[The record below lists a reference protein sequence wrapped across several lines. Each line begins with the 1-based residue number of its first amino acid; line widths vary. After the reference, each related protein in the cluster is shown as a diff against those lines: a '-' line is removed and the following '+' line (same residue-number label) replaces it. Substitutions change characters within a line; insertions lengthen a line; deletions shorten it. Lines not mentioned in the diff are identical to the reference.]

1 MQEAKGRSTQAA
13 FLDFRGKRC
22 SAGASGWP
30 GCCTC
35 MRHPGSSDTSDAGP
49 VEQAD
54 IAAARRLARHH
65 HDPALRAVSAF
76 SQLADQPPLLAASG
90 AVVLWGL
97 LTRNHRLAGRG
108 GHLVASVALATLLKG
123 MVKRALSRTRPNV
136 LLDQGRY
143 RVEPLGPDEG
153 PWHSFPSGHTAGGVA
168 MARAVARCW
177 PSIRWPAYVG
187 AAAVGMAQV
196 PRGAHYPSD
205 VLAGVVLGV
214 AAEAVVHRL
223 LPSLTSKAR

>member
-1 MQEAKGRSTQAA
+1 
-13 FLDFRGKRC
+13 
-22 SAGASGWP
+22 
-30 GCCTC
+30 
-35 MRHPGSSDTSDAGP
+35 MRHPGSDDASDASP

-65 HDPALRAVSAF
+65 HDPALRMVTAF

-97 LTRNHRLAGRG
+97 LTRNHRLARRG
-108 GHLVASVALATLLKG
+108 GHLFASVALATLLKG
-123 MVKRALSRTRPNV
+123 MVKRAVSRTRPHV

-168 MARAVARCW
+168 LARAVARGW
-177 PSIRWPAYVG
+177 PGAWWPAYAGAVAVG
-187 AAAVGMAQV
+187 AVQV
-196 PRGAHYPSD
+196 PRGAHFPSD
-205 VLAGVVLGV
+205 VLAGVVVGI
-214 AAEAVVHRL
+214 AAEAIVHRL
-223 LPSLTSKAR
+223 FPALIATPKE

>member
-1 MQEAKGRSTQAA
+1 MA
-13 FLDFRGKRC
+13 
-22 SAGASGWP
+22 
-30 GCCTC
+30 
-35 MRHPGSSDTSDAGP
+35 
-49 VEQAD
+49 
-54 IAAARRLARHH
+54 
-65 HDPALRAVSAF
+65 
-76 SQLADQPPLLAASG
+76 
-90 AVVLWGL
+90 
-97 LTRNHRLAGRG
+97 
-108 GHLVASVALATLLKG
+108 ASVALATLLKG
-123 MVKRALSRTRPNV
+123 TVKRALSRTRPNV

-153 PWHSFPSGHTAGGVA
+153 PWHSLPSGHTTGSVA
-168 MARAVARCW
+168 LARAVARCW